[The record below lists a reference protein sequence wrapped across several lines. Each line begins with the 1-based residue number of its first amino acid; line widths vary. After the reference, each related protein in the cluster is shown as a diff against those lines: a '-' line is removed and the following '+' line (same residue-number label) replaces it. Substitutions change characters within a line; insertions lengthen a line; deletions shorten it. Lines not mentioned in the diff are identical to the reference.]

1 VKPLSEARAR
11 KRAHQALLAANPLCV
26 YCGSPADT
34 IDHMPPS
41 IMFWGKQ
48 RPRGLEFSCCKA
60 CNSGTRLSEM
70 AVALLSRAA
79 PDATVE
85 SHRSELKGLL
95 ASVSTNIPGLLQE
108 MEVGKVGQKLAKRD
122 MGIPDGAGVLRT
134 NGPILT
140 KHMRIFG
147 AKFGFAM
154 HFEANGQRVP
164 DSGGV
169 QSIWFSNAQAFR
181 KEIPASLLEMLP
193 GPPRTLKQGAKEVS
207 DQFKYFWALTAERNH
222 ALFYGIFR
230 QSFAVASISS
240 TDRTLFLDKHVDKPV
255 FGPGDLRAGQ
265 RAP

>member
-1 VKPLSEARAR
+1 VKLLSEARAR
-11 KRAHQALLAANPLCV
+11 KRAHQALLAANPFCI

-60 CNSGTRLSEM
+60 CNSGTRFSEM
-70 AVALLSRAA
+70 AVAMLSRAA
-79 PDATVE
+79 PDPTVE
-85 SHRSELKGLL
+85 SHRSELKRLL

-108 MEVGKVGQKLAKRD
+108 MEIGKVGQKHAKRD

-154 HFEANGQRVP
+154 HFEANGRRVP

-169 QSIWFSNAQAFR
+169 QSIWFSNAQALR
-181 KEIPASLLEMLP
+181 KEIPASLLEFLP
-193 GPPRTLKQGAKEVS
+193 GPPRTLKQGRKEVS
-207 DQFKYFWALTAERNH
+207 DQFNFQWALTQEGDH
-222 ALFYGIFR
+222 ALFYGVFR
-230 QSFAVASISS
+230 QSFAVASTSAI
-240 TDRTLFLDKHVDKPV
+240 DRASFLDKYADKFPV
-255 FGPGDLRAGQ
+255 FAPGDLRG
-265 RAP
+265 